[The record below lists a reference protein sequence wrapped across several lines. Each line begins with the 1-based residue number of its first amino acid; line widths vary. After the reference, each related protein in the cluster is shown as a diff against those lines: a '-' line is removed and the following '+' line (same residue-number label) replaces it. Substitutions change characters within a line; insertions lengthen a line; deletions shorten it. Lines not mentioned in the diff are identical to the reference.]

1 MSRSATAILILILA
15 SAAMAQAPQPQP
27 LIANQAAVPG
37 LVSVVRTID
46 LQEMVDRMRGQQSL
60 RVGVAGSAPPF
71 IYNIT
76 TGLVVDDQGHV
87 VTRLSSLNP
96 QDKNQKLTV
105 TTSEG
110 ITLDAKLVGVDF
122 ATGFAVLEVASIRP
136 PVLKIAAPSRL
147 LSGATVKILSSDVVP
162 RSSTDRV
169 YLAPSISVSQGHIS
183 ADTVYS
189 RVHGALTLLSYS
201 LLARSDS
208 SVVVT
213 PENEVVGM
221 VQYAG
226 FGRAYVYPID
236 SIRDTIAKR
245 VIEKKDNVPAG
256 WLGVTGD
263 NVAQLPAPDFD
274 ALGLQLKSGVIVRT
288 VTPDSA
294 AAQAGIMPSDII
306 TGVDDFDIA
315 GAADLK
321 ALLSSLPAGR
331 TIKLRAIREH
341 RPVEIK
347 VVLGPCPYD
356 EHIYFFGPFDQSF
369 QSELSER
376 EQLESRLEELKT
388 QYRAYQKNPRTRDI
402 SEALRELEIEI
413 RHIYD
418 GLRALG
424 PDIATPSPKPAPEY
438 AGGDFTREASTP
450 DVSFQ
455 LGFTA
460 RDLNSQLAAILQA
473 RGGVLVSNVA
483 KGSAAE
489 RAGLKAGD
497 VIVGARRGLMN
508 AAQLRAFLSTR
519 HGAVALKVV
528 RKKEPLVV
536 SLNIQ

>member
-15 SAAMAQAPQPQP
+15 AAAMAQAPQPQP
-27 LIANQAAVPG
+27 FIANQAAVPG

-46 LQEMVDRMRGQQSL
+46 LQQMVENMRGQQSL

-96 QDKNQKLTV
+96 QDKNQKLTI

-110 ITLDAKLVGVDF
+110 ITLDARLVGVDF
-122 ATGFAVLEVASIRP
+122 ATGFAVLEVASIRA
-136 PVLKIAAPSRL
+136 PVLKTVASSRL
-147 LSGATVKILSSDVVP
+147 LSGATVKILSSDVLALGT
-162 RSSTDRV
+162 TDGV
-169 YLAPSISVSQGHIS
+169 FLAPSITISQGHIS
-183 ADTVYS
+183 ADTVFS
-189 RVHGALTLLSYS
+189 RVRGALTLQSDS

-213 PENEVVGM
+213 LENEVIGM
-221 VQYAG
+221 AQYAG
-226 FGRAYVYPID
+226 FGRAYVYPIA

-263 NVAQLPAPDFD
+263 NVAQLSALDFD
-274 ALGLQLKSGVIVRT
+274 ALGLQLKAGVIVRK
-288 VTPDSA
+288 VTPESA
-294 AAQAGIMPSDII
+294 AAQAGIIPSDII
-306 TGVDDFDIA
+306 TGVDDFDIV

-321 ALLSSLPAGR
+321 AVLSSLPAGR
-331 TIKLRAIREH
+331 AIKLRAIRER

-347 VVLGPCPYD
+347 AVLGPCPYD
-356 EHIYFFGPFDQSF
+356 EHVYFFGPFDQGL
-369 QSELSER
+369 QSELSQR
-376 EQLESRLEELKT
+376 DQLERRLEELKT
-388 QYRAYQKNPRTRDI
+388 QYRAYQKIPRTRDI

-413 RHIYD
+413 RTIYD

-424 PDIATPSPKPAPEY
+424 PDTATSSTKPAPEY
-438 AGGDFTREASTP
+438 SVYFNGEASTP
-450 DVSFQ
+450 DVSFRI
-455 LGFTA
+455 GFTA
-460 RDLNSQLAAILQA
+460 RDLNPQLAAILQA

-483 KGSAAE
+483 RGSGAE
-489 RAGLKAGD
+489 HAGLKAGD
-497 VIVGARRGLMN
+497 VIVGTRRGLMN
-508 AAQLRAFLSTR
+508 AVQLHAFLTTR
-519 HGAVALKVV
+519 HGAVALKIV
-528 RKKEPLVV
+528 RNKAPLVV

>member
-1 MSRSATAILILILA
+1 M
-15 SAAMAQAPQPQP
+15 
-27 LIANQAAVPG
+27 
-37 LVSVVRTID
+37 
-46 LQEMVDRMRGQQSL
+46 
-60 RVGVAGSAPPF
+60 
-71 IYNIT
+71 
-76 TGLVVDDQGHV
+76 
-87 VTRLSSLNP
+87 
-96 QDKNQKLTV
+96 
-105 TTSEG
+105 
-110 ITLDAKLVGVDF
+110 
-122 ATGFAVLEVASIRP
+122 
-136 PVLKIAAPSRL
+136 L
-147 LSGATVKILSSDVVP
+147 LSD
-162 RSSTDRV
+162 
-169 YLAPSISVSQGHIS
+169 
-183 ADTVYS
+183 
-189 RVHGALTLLSYS
+189 S

-213 PENEVVGM
+213 PENDVVGM
-221 VQYAG
+221 AQYAG
-226 FGRAYVYPID
+226 FGRAYVYSID

-263 NVAQLPAPDFD
+263 NVAQLSAPDFD
-274 ALGLQLKSGVIVRT
+274 ALGLQLKTGVIVRQ

-306 TGVDDFDIA
+306 TGVDDLDIV
-315 GAADLK
+315 GAAELK

-347 VVLGPCPYD
+347 AVLGPCPYD
-356 EHIYFFGPFDQSF
+356 EHLYFGPFDQSF
-369 QSELSER
+369 QSELSQRDQIER
-376 EQLESRLEELKT
+376 RLEELKT

-418 GLRALG
+418 TLRALG
-424 PDIATPSPKPAPEY
+424 PDVTTPSPKPATEY
-438 AGGDFTREASTP
+438 AGGEFTRETSRP
-450 DVSFQ
+450 DMTFR

-483 KGSAAE
+483 KGSPAE

-497 VIVGARRGLMN
+497 VIVGTRRGLMN
-508 AAQLRAFLSTR
+508 VAQLQTFLTTR
-519 HGAVALKVV
+519 HGTVALKVV
-528 RKKEPLVV
+528 RKKAPLLV

>member
-1 MSRSATAILILILA
+1 MSRSATAILILMLS
-15 SAAMAQAPQPQP
+15 SAALAQAPQPQP

-37 LVSVVRTID
+37 LVSVVHTID
-46 LQEMVDRMRGQQSL
+46 LQKMVDLMRGQQNL
-60 RVGVAGSAPPF
+60 RVGVAGTAPLF

-76 TGLVVDDQGHV
+76 TGLVVDDRGHV

-122 ATGFAVLEVASIRP
+122 ATGFAVLEVASIRA
-136 PVLKIAAPSRL
+136 PVLKIAASSRV

-183 ADTVYS
+183 ADTIYS
-189 RVHGALTLLSYS
+189 RVRGALTLLSYS

-221 VQYAG
+221 AQYAG

-294 AAQAGIMPSDII
+294 AAQAGILPSDII
-306 TGVDDFDIA
+306 TGVDDFDIV
-315 GAADLK
+315 GTADLK

-331 TIKLRAIREH
+331 TIKLRAIRKH
-341 RPVEIK
+341 RPVELK
-347 VVLGPCPYD
+347 AVLGPCPYD
-356 EHIYFFGPFDQSF
+356 EPEYSPRAVRPDPRNRSCA
-369 QSELSER
+369 ER
-376 EQLESRLEELKT
+376 DQLERRFEELKA
-388 QYRAYQKNPRTRDI
+388 QASAHIRRPPRPGRPTRLSASWRLKSGRSSTAFAHSDPGTLTSSHAPGSRILNRLAI
-402 SEALRELEIEI
+402 SPARPTRGHQFSCRIHRPRPDTPAL
-413 RHIYD
+413 
-418 GLRALG
+418 
-424 PDIATPSPKPAPEY
+424 
-438 AGGDFTREASTP
+438 
-450 DVSFQ
+450 
-455 LGFTA
+455 
-460 RDLNSQLAAILQA
+460 
-473 RGGVLVSNVA
+473 
-483 KGSAAE
+483 
-489 RAGLKAGD
+489 
-497 VIVGARRGLMN
+497 
-508 AAQLRAFLSTR
+508 
-519 HGAVALKVV
+519 
-528 RKKEPLVV
+528 
-536 SLNIQ
+536 